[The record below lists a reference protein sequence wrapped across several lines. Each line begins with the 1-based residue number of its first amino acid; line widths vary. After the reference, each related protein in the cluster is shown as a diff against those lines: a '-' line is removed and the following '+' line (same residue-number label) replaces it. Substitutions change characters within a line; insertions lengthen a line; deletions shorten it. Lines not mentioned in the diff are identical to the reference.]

1 MAEEE
6 ISTKEKIIQTTFSL
20 LKDDVFS
27 RLSLSRIAKEVGI
40 SKTAIYR
47 HFESKDALDA
57 AIRDRVFSDTTEL
70 TKQLDKIYK
79 EGRYEDCIRLAL
91 RYLYE
96 KPEYLSYVLFSTPNL
111 GEDFQFQKL
120 SESGVTFLSEVFDK
134 NHHVINEHFYI
145 HGFFVFVTMIDFML
159 AFSSVCDFKNKNGI
173 KDVSYE
179 DWENHVIKMIK
190 KGLRIKNPTISD
202 ERLSHLNTLCK
213 KSLENIPQVDKKLVA
228 LSNVI
233 YREGLPN
240 VTVEAVANELGI
252 VKSSLYSHFSDKDD
266 MVLSLVTTELNQMLG
281 LVAQNTEECDEM
293 SEKIYV
299 LLRTEIDYFM
309 TRREMLTVCKWI
321 QISGLYSSHINE
333 NFIHTTYNDKV
344 RQLSENIAK
353 NQTFFDRK
361 LVSGWVFSFP
371 VFLVVNALCH
381 NFSKDELDITLNKLY
396 LLIAGGFNE
405 THS

>member
-1 MAEEE
+1 M
-6 ISTKEKIIQTTFSL
+6 
-20 LKDDVFS
+20 
-27 RLSLSRIAKEVGI
+27 
-40 SKTAIYR
+40 
-47 HFESKDALDA
+47 
-57 AIRDRVFSDTTEL
+57 
-70 TKQLDKIYK
+70 
-79 EGRYEDCIRLAL
+79 
-91 RYLYE
+91 
-96 KPEYLSYVLFSTPNL
+96 
-111 GEDFQFQKL
+111 
-120 SESGVTFLSEVFDK
+120 
-134 NHHVINEHFYI
+134 
-145 HGFFVFVTMIDFML
+145 
-159 AFSSVCDFKNKNGI
+159 
-173 KDVSYE
+173 
-179 DWENHVIKMIK
+179 
-190 KGLRIKNPTISD
+190 
-202 ERLSHLNTLCK
+202 NTLCK
-213 KSLENIPQVDKKLVA
+213 KSLENIPEVDKKLVA

-281 LVAQNTEECDEM
+281 LVAQNTEECEEI

-333 NFIHTTYNDKV
+333 NFFHTTYNDKV
-344 RQLSENIAK
+344 RQLSEKIAK